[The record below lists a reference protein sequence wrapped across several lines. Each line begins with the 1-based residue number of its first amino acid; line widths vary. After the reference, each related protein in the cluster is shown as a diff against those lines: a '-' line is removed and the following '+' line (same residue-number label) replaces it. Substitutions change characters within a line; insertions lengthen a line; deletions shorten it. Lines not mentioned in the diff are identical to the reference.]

1 MKCNVSKLCGGCPY
15 LALPYETQLQ
25 AKQKQV
31 EELLKAN
38 HLKIKVNPIIGA
50 QKIKGYRN
58 KVIVGFAKH
67 KGKIVSGLYAAH
79 SHRVIATQ
87 HCLMH
92 PELINRIIQRIT
104 EYLDSMKIELYNE
117 RTGTGLLRHVLI
129 RYAQNTK
136 EVMVVFVTARPQFP
150 SRRNLVNLLVKE
162 FPEIKTILQSVNAR
176 QTSVVMENEAF
187 ILYGE
192 GVITDELCGLDFT
205 MTANSF
211 YQIHHDQCERLYQ
224 LAKKKLHLS
233 GREKVLDTYCGIGT
247 IGLTLADQC
256 KRVTGVEINE
266 DSIALAKE
274 NARQNHI
281 RNAEF
286 VAMDSTKFMMEA
298 KRFHHS
304 FDVLILDPPR
314 AGTTKTFIESACS
327 LHPQKILYISCDPK
341 TLVRDLK
348 TFFQLGYQSRSLDL
362 VDMFP
367 NTEHIESVVLLS
379 RKASDSVLKRS
390 SNG

>member
-15 LALPYETQLQ
+15 LALPYETQLKS
-25 AKQKQV
+25 KQKQV

-38 HLKIKVNPIIGA
+38 HLKMKVNSVTGA
-50 QKIKGYRN
+50 KKIQKYRN

-79 SHRVIATQ
+79 SHHVIATR

-104 EYLDSMKIELYNE
+104 ELLDSMKIELYNE
-117 RTGTGLLRHVLI
+117 RTGTGLLRHVVI

-136 EVMVVFVTARPQFP
+136 EVLIVFVTAKSQFP

-187 ILYGE
+187 VLYGD
-192 GVITDELCGLDFT
+192 GVITDELCGLKFT
-205 MTANSF
+205 MGANSF

-224 LAKKKLHLS
+224 LAKEKLHLS
-233 GREKVLDTYCGIGT
+233 GKEKVLDTYCGIGT

-256 KRVTGVEINE
+256 RKVTGVEINA
-266 DSIALAKE
+266 DSIVLAKE

-298 KRFHHS
+298 KRFHHA
-304 FDVLILDPPR
+304 FDVIVLDPPR

-327 LHPQKILYISCDPK
+327 LHPEKILYISCDPR

-348 TFFQLGYQSRSLDL
+348 TFFRLGYQSKTLDL

-367 NTEHIESVVLLS
+367 NTDHVETVVLLS
-379 RKASDSVLKRS
+379 KLKTDKHI
-390 SNG
+390 NVE